1 MITRTEQIFTCC
13 LFHFLFFFLKM
24 HFHHELFI
32 SYILP
37 NTILKIGLAIFEFFK
52 QYLKIK
58 ELY

>member
-1 MITRTEQIFTCC
+1 MSFS
-13 LFHFLFFFLKM
+13 FD
-24 HFHHELFI
+24 
-32 SYILP
+32 ILP